1 MKKRNLFLSLMALL
15 FSLSPVR
22 GQENLVVNVWDGV
35 PADGKPQARLHVFLP
50 EKGAKPARSVLIL
63 PGGGYVHLALGHEGT
78 DWAGFFCPL
87 FKRSSSTFP
96 ARSLSTSSPPTV
108 MGNVSCIIVITFR
121 RLPNTK
127 IHPTRSKPLQW
138 PVRWPEEFSSNRI
151 CLNCYS
157 SLIKF

>member
-78 DWAGFFCPL
+78 DWAGFFCPRGVAAFVL
-87 FKRSSSTFP
+87 EYRMPAGQCDVPLADVRRALQTIRSR
-96 ARSLSTSSPPTV
+96 AAEWGVDSLQVGV
-108 MGNVSCIIVITFR
+108 MG
-121 RLPNTK
+121 
-127 IHPTRSKPLQW
+127 
-138 PVRWPEEFSSNRI
+138 SSAGGH
-151 CLNCYS
+151 LAATAAE
-157 SLIKF
+157 